1 MLRRVWSIVGCL
13 VLAASLVACSG
24 GGGRKSNHSQKGLDA
39 PPSHCPMDPRR
50 FADAEK
56 ISDFDK
62 GNGCGV
68 RNAWRVRAINGVKLS
83 QPSIMN
89 CAVANSMSRWIAT
102 VMQPAAEDYY
112 GRKVVE
118 LSVPSHYAC
127 RPRNN
132 QRGAKLS
139 EHGRG
144 NAMDVSG
151 FTLSNGDKVIVEQG
165 WLASRRHKAFI
176 QRTREGACKIFRTVL
191 GPGYNRAH
199 ADHLHFDLQ
208 QHRSGGTFCR

>member
-1 MLRRVWSIVGCL
+1 MLGRVKTVLGCFIL
-13 VLAASLVACSG
+13 TVALVACSG
-24 GGGRKSNHSQKGLDA
+24 GRDKTRHSQKGVTT
-39 PPSHCPMDPRR
+39 PPMVCPMDPRR

-56 ISDFDK
+56 IQDFDK

-68 RNAWRVRAINGVKLS
+68 RNAWRIRAINGVKLS
-83 QPSIMN
+83 QPAIMN
-89 CAVANSMSRWIAT
+89 CAIANSMSRWIAT
-102 VMQPAAEDYY
+102 VMQPVAQDVY

-118 LSVPSHYAC
+118 LSIPSHYAC

-144 NAMDVSG
+144 NAIDISG
-151 FTLSNGDKVIVEQG
+151 FTLSNGDHVVVEQG
-165 WLASRRHKAFI
+165 WLASRKHKRFI
-176 QRTREGACKIFRTVL
+176 QITRQGGCGIFRTVL

-199 ADHLHFDLQ
+199 ADHIHFDLQ
-208 QHRSGGTFCR
+208 QHRNGGSFCR